1 VAQAATVLAALVA
14 LLWEYKGVAA
24 PAFAAIGIPVLP
36 YAIVQTLLLE
46 RFLRSGRAPGRIDG
60 LMAVSLFYIVWFVAL
75 PLWQLTHQAG

>member
-1 VAQAATVLAALVA
+1 
-14 LLWEYKGVAA
+14 
-24 PAFAAIGIPVLP
+24 LP